1 MSEETKN
8 TEEQLEATE
17 VQETSAPAVEETVE
31 ETVNPEQFLAEL
43 TRIYNLGWRNSV
55 SIVDDNFI
63 GNKTKLKNGIKI

>member
-31 ETVNPEQFLAEL
+31 ETVNPEQFLADFNWHRYEEG
-43 TRIYNLGWRNSV
+43 IDE
-55 SIVDDNFI
+55 VDQE
-63 GNKTKLKNGIKI
+63 KLVAFENDLKHEN